1 MPDIDTQP
9 TVRDIA
15 KVAGVSIGT
24 VSRALKGQGGLTEDT
39 RQQVLSAAEKLG
51 YDLGRL
57 RSVRPRRIL
66 FLMERKRGDI
76 TENPFYSPVLHGAEN
91 ACRAEGVALSYN
103 TLALGDNVQEVL
115 RIQEPDAL
123 LCVGSFELS
132 LLQEM
137 RRSNLPLVL
146 VDTFSSEFPSV
157 NSDNLA
163 GAYQVTQHLIA
174 LGKRKIAFLSGPPYY
189 SILQRLEGYRQALR
203 DAGLKNDAGL
213 EFNAAGEG
221 VHHAY
226 EIAKD
231 FLAKPNRPDAVVAY
245 NDAFALT
252 ILQVCQHLNLRVP
265 QDVAV
270 AGYDDIAASERST
283 PPLTTIR
290 VDKEALGQEG
300 VRLLLHPK
308 VRQQPHLVVPVRLIV
323 RESTRTVSSLTPV
336 AVAV

>member
-1 MPDIDTQP
+1 MSEPVTQP

-15 KVAGVSIGT
+15 KAAGVSIGT

-39 RQQVLSAAEKLG
+39 RQQVLSVAEKLG

-66 FLMERKRGDI
+66 FLMERKRGTI
-76 TENPFYSPVLHGAEN
+76 TENPFYSPVLHGAED
-91 ACRAEGVALSYN
+91 ACRAEGVALSYS
-103 TLALGDNVQEVL
+103 TLALGDNVQEIL

-123 LCVGSFELS
+123 LCVGSFEPS
-132 LLQEM
+132 LFQEL
-137 RRSNLPLVL
+137 RKGNFPLVL
-146 VDTFSSEFPSV
+146 VDTYSDDFPCV
-157 NSDNLA
+157 NSDNIA

-174 LGKRKIAFLSGPPYY
+174 LGKRNIAFLSGPPYY

-203 DAGLKNDAGL
+203 DAGLKNDASL
-213 EFNAAGEG
+213 ELNASGEG
-221 VHHAY
+221 AHHAY
-226 EIAKD
+226 EIAKTI
-231 FLAKPNRPDAVVAY
+231 LSKPNRPDAIVTY
-245 NDAFALT
+245 NDAFAIT
-252 ILQVCQHLNLRVP
+252 VLQVCQELGLRVP
-265 QDVAV
+265 HDVAV

-290 VDKEALGQEG
+290 VDKEAMGKEG

-323 RESTRTVSSLTPV
+323 RESTR
-336 AVAV
+336 AVHSPALAG